1 MKWLNVLYSGI
12 LYTCFISKL
21 IEIVKARFLLVFA
34 LLLVHPSVS
43 AQGVSTPTSAP
54 MRESKINPATTTPTS
69 TREKINKIGELATDL
84 EQLDKSFTIII
95 FFVAKVL
102 AGFLSILVIYRII
115 LLIVNRPFQL
125 IIDNFNN
132 ATGTAEMDRVLPGL
146 SQLAR
151 QTLIE
156 EMNNVHQQI
165 KQHRMSLEAANS
177 HLKNKLPLPKTIPD
191 QRLTDL
197 IASLKKFTP
206 DQLDS
211 TVQLLNVM
219 FPPRGT
225 KVASILQSQGNEH
238 HKLGITF
245 EISDLQ
251 GNAASKIRTIW
262 EPEKDN
268 LSEQDLKDR
277 YRELLKPAIRWLAIE
292 LSRREMVIT
301 TSSNKQGKADEAQ
314 VQDFYNYTLELE
326 RLHDENVKH
335 DIKAAKTRSMTQ

>member
-1 MKWLNVLYSGI
+1 MYYNSGT
-12 LYTCFISKL
+12 LYTYVIPKL
-21 IEIVKARFLLVFA
+21 LKIVKARFLLVFA

-43 AQGVSTPTSAP
+43 AQTPAP
-54 MRESKINPATTTPTS
+54 MRESKINPATTTLTS
-69 TREKINKIGELATDL
+69 KQEKINKIGELATDL

-132 ATGTAEMDRVLPGL
+132 ASGTTEMDRVLPGL

-151 QTLIE
+151 QNLIK
-156 EMNNVHQQI
+156 EMNSVHQQI
-165 KQHRMSLEAANS
+165 KQQFISLKADNPRLA
-177 HLKNKLPLPKTIPD
+177 NKLPLPKTLPD

-197 IASLKKFTP
+197 IASLQKFTP
-206 DQLDS
+206 DQFDS
-211 TVQLLNVM
+211 TVQLLKVM

-225 KVASILQSQGNEH
+225 KVTSILQSQGNEH
-238 HKLGITF
+238 HKLGLTF

-251 GNAASKIRTIW
+251 GNAASKIYTVW
-262 EPEKDN
+262 EYGEDN
-268 LSEQDLKDR
+268 LSQQDLKDR

-292 LSRREMVIT
+292 LSRREMVIA
-301 TSSNKQGKADEAQ
+301 TSKFSSSRQGKNDEAQ
-314 VQDFYNYTLELE
+314 VHNFCNYVLGLEQ
-326 RLHDENVKH
+326 LHDENIKY
-335 DIKAAKTRSMTQ
+335 DIKTTTVPSMTQD